1 MRLTKRILCLLAL
14 ACLCAAAVS
23 CRQVVD
29 PTPTP
34 TELPADEKPV
44 IYLYPTEPT
53 DISVTL
59 TLDGALTATYPA
71 YNSGWNVTAFPDGTL
86 INRADGREYS
96 YLFWEGVQ
104 NTEFDFSQGFV
115 VPGADTAAFLQ
126 ETLAAIGLTTREYN
140 EFIVYW
146 LPQMQDNSYNLISFQ
161 GTAYTDGAKLNIDPA
176 PDSVLRVFMAYKPLP
191 APIDVEP
198 QEFSGFE
205 RGGFTVVEWGGAI
218 SR

>member
-14 ACLCAAAVS
+14 AVLCVSAAS

-29 PTPTP
+29 PAPTP

-71 YNSGWNVTAFPDGTL
+71 YNGGWNVTAFPNGTL

-115 VPGADTAAFLQ
+115 VPGADTTAFLQ
-126 ETLAAIGLTTREYN
+126 ETLAAIGLAPREYN

-146 LPQMQDNSYNLISFQ
+146 LPQMQDNAYNLIAFQ
-161 GTAYTDGAKLNIDPA
+161 GTAYTDGAALNIDPA
-176 PDSVLRVFMAYKPLP
+176 PDSILRVFMAYKPL
-191 APIDVEP
+191 ATPIDVEP

-205 RGGFTVVEWGGAI
+205 RGGFTVVEWGGAEV
-218 SR
+218 R